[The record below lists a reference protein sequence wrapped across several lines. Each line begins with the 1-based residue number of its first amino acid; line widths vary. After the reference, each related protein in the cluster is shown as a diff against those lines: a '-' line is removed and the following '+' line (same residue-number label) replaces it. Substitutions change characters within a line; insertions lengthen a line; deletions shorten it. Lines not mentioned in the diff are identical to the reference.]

1 MRDRRHGTI
10 GDRKRQDMIG
20 ERQEMRGKRQEA
32 RGARQFKQQ
41 QEPIK
46 VILFDINLIVGYIG
60 SIVVCSLSIIY
71 LFAQLFLFSSI
82 HYLADENSTS
92 STCYKL
98 ISRTTSQ

>member
-1 MRDRRHGTI
+1 MTI
-10 GDRKRQDMIG
+10 GDKKRQDMIG
-20 ERQEMRGKRQEA
+20 ERQEA
-32 RGARQFKQQ
+32 REARQFNHNRRVSLLQQQ

-46 VILFDINLIVGYIG
+46 VLLFDINLIVGYIG